1 LGRVQVWA
9 SQLWANDF
17 PPVCAMT
24 GRPAET
30 WKKFS
35 FATPP
40 DWAYALLFLICLGGI
55 GFVGFVV
62 TIALVSQRA
71 SGYLPLTR
79 SSARTATLAF
89 WIPVGILI
97 ACPACWLIALI
108 VGAAGN
114 NDPTANGV
122 AAAFVILGLVCL
134 LAGLVGRL
142 VITRLITPQAK
153 VRTPAPG
160 QTDRIVELRN
170 VHPAFVTAVQQ
181 HQQARAAHY
190 APAPQAPFLPGAQ

>member
-1 LGRVQVWA
+1 
-9 SQLWANDF
+9 
-17 PPVCAMT
+17 MT

-30 WKKFS
+30 WKKFN

-55 GFVGFVV
+55 GFVAFAV
-62 TIALVSQRA
+62 TLAVVSQRA

-79 SSARTATLAF
+79 SSARTVTLAL
-89 WIPVGILI
+89 WIPVGLLI
-97 ACPACWLIALI
+97 ACPACWLVALI
-108 VGAAGN
+108 VGVAGN

-122 AAAFVILGLVCL
+122 AAAFGFLGFIFL

-142 VITRLITPQAK
+142 VIMRLITLRAK
-153 VRTPAPG
+153 VNAPAPG

-170 VHPAFVTAVQQ
+170 VHPAFVLAVQQ
-181 HQQARAAHY
+181 HQQARAAQF
-190 APAPQAPFLPGAQ
+190 APQPQAPFLPGAQ

>member
-1 LGRVQVWA
+1 MWA

-30 WKKFS
+30 WKKFN

-55 GFVGFVV
+55 GFVAFAV
-62 TIALVSQRA
+62 TIAVVSQRA

-79 SSARTATLAF
+79 SSALTARLAF
-89 WIPVGILI
+89 WIPVGILV
-97 ACPACWLIALI
+97 AWPVCWLIALI
-108 VGAAGN
+108 VGVAGN
-114 NDPTANGV
+114 NDSTANGV
-122 AAAFVILGLVCL
+122 AATFLVLGLACM

-142 VITRLITPQAK
+142 VVTRLITPQAK
-153 VRTPAPG
+153 VMPAAPG
-160 QTDRIVELRN
+160 QSDRIVELRN
-170 VHPAFVTAVQQ
+170 VHPAFVAAVQQ
-181 HQQARAAHY
+181 HQQARAAQY
-190 APAPQAPFLPGAQ
+190 VPGRQAPFLPGAQ

>member
-1 LGRVQVWA
+1 
-9 SQLWANDF
+9 
-17 PPVCAMT
+17 MT

-30 WKKFS
+30 WKKFN

-55 GFVGFVV
+55 GLVAFAV
-62 TIALVSQRA
+62 TIAVVSQRA

-79 SSARTATLAF
+79 SSARTVSLAF
-89 WIPVGILI
+89 WIPVAFLI
-97 ACPACWLIALI
+97 ACPVVWLIALI

-122 AAAFVILGLVCL
+122 AAAFLFLGFLCL

-142 VITRLITPQAK
+142 VIMRTVTPRAK
-153 VRTPAPG
+153 VNAPAPG

-170 VHPAFVTAVQQ
+170 VNPAFVMAVQQ
-181 HQQARAAHY
+181 HQQARAAQY

>member
-1 LGRVQVWA
+1 LGKVQVWA

-40 DWAYALLFLICLGGI
+40 DWAYALLFLVCLGGI
-55 GFVGFVV
+55 GIAAFAVV
-62 TIALVSQRA
+62 VALVSQRA

-79 SSARTATLAF
+79 SSARTVTLAF
-89 WIPVGILI
+89 WIPLGLLI
-97 ACPACWLIALI
+97 AWPVAWAIAAIFGFGFNDSTSSTIAGVFFWLGIVFLI
-108 VGAAGN
+108 
-114 NDPTANGV
+114 T
-122 AAAFVILGLVCL
+122 GLL
-134 LAGLVGRL
+134 GRL
-142 VITRLITPQAK
+142 LIMRLTSPQAK
-153 VRTPAPG
+153 VFPTPPG

-170 VHPAFVTAVQQ
+170 VHPAFVAAVQQ
-181 HQQARAAHY
+181 HQHARAAPY
-190 APAPQAPFLPGAQ
+190 SPAPQAPLLPS

>member
-30 WKKFS
+30 WKKFN

-40 DWAYALLFLICLGGI
+40 DWAYALLILICLGGI
-55 GFVGFVV
+55 GFVAFAV
-62 TIALVSQRA
+62 TIAVVSQRA

-79 SSARTATLAF
+79 SSATTARLAL
-89 WIPVGILI
+89 WVPVGILI
-97 ACPACWLIALI
+97 AWPACWLIALI

-122 AAAFVILGLVCL
+122 AVAFLLLGAVCL
-134 LAGLVGRL
+134 LAGLLGRL
-142 VITRLITPQAK
+142 VITRLITPQARVK
-153 VRTPAPG
+153 APAPG

-181 HQQARAAHY
+181 HQQARAVQY
-190 APAPQAPFLPGAQ
+190 APAPPPPLPPSHG

>member
-1 LGRVQVWA
+1 
-9 SQLWANDF
+9 
-17 PPVCAMT
+17 MT

-40 DWAYALLFLICLGGI
+40 DWAYALLLLVCLGGI
-55 GFVGFVV
+55 GVAAYAVV
-62 TIALVSQRA
+62 IAIVSQRA

-97 ACPACWLIALI
+97 AWPVCWFIAL
-108 VGAAGN
+108 VVSVAGN
-114 NDPTANGV
+114 NDPTANTF
-122 AAAFVILGLVCL
+122 AAVLLFLGLACL

-142 VITRLITPQAK
+142 VITRLIRPRAK
-153 VRTPAPG
+153 VMQAAPG

-170 VHPAFVTAVQQ
+170 VHPAFVAAVQQ
-181 HQQARAAHY
+181 HQQARAVQY
-190 APAPQAPFLPGAQ
+190 APAPQAPFLPGPK